1 MQAQQELAVEKS
13 EWSLMLAHYYS
24 CGFLTRRDETVSKE
38 ETPWLLH
45 LSAEMG
51 LVRRKVHEH
60 LRERKLPHGML
71 KMTAE

>member
-1 MQAQQELAVEKS
+1 
-13 EWSLMLAHYYS
+13 MLAQYYS
-24 CGFLTRRDETVSKE
+24 GGFLTGQDETVSKE
-38 ETPWLLH
+38 ETPWFLH